1 MRLKDY
7 ETLPDWNLEGRN
19 LVTGFKMG
27 REQERKFK
35 DNHKHQRKINLDY
48 LIDQIMY
55 DLLSYKDA
63 RIEAL
68 LNEIN
73 RLRQREEQLT
83 TYIFELCDK
92 ECPDDYREV
101 IKSAVYSE

>member
-48 LIDQIMY
+48 LID
-55 DLLSYKDA
+55 
-63 RIEAL
+63 
-68 LNEIN
+68 
-73 RLRQREEQLT
+73 
-83 TYIFELCDK
+83 
-92 ECPDDYREV
+92 
-101 IKSAVYSE
+101 